1 MKNLIFA
8 EVYKL
13 FKQGKTYYAIAAIF
27 LIEIIILF
35 SAYSQGQ
42 SILDILLDNLSQSF
56 HFEGNLLNGNLLIYL
71 ILNTLWFHLPLI
83 LIIIIS
89 GTLTS
94 EYKDRTLLSVM
105 LQPISKWKFILSKYI
120 VAILFTLTIVLFL
133 AITSF
138 FFSYA
143 IFGKGDLIVY
153 LDTLNFFESSD
164 AFYRIKYAFLFGG
177 ISMVFFSVVSLT
189 LAIILEET
197 TKTWI
202 AAAFFLIISNILLKV
217 NFNNYFLDN
226 LLYVKLSD
234 TWQYLFYFEIPWD
247 KIYWNTS
254 LVILYTIIT
263 MIIGIVIFNK
273 KDIA

>member
-13 FKQGKTYYAIAAIF
+13 FKQGKTYYAISAIF
-27 LIEIIILF
+27 LIEIIILY

-42 SILDILLDNLSQSF
+42 SILDILLDNLDQSF
-56 HFEGNLLNGNLLIYL
+56 YFEGNLLNGNLLIYL

-94 EYKDRTLLSVM
+94 EYKDRTILSVM
-105 LQPISKWKFILSKYI
+105 LQPISKWKYILSKYI
-120 VAILFTLTIVLFL
+120 VAILFTLVIVLFL
-133 AITSF
+133 AFTSF
-138 FFSYA
+138 LFSYA

-153 LDTLNFFESSD
+153 LDSLNFFESSD

-226 LLYVKLSD
+226 WLYVKLSD

-254 LVILYTIIT
+254 LIILYTIIT

>member
-13 FKQGKTYYAIAAIF
+13 FKQSKTYYAISAIF

-42 SILDILLDNLSQSF
+42 SILDILLDNLNQSF
-56 HFEGNLLNGNLLIYL
+56 YFEGNLLNGNLLIYL

-120 VAILFTLTIVLFL
+120 VAILFTLVIVFFL
-133 AITSF
+133 ACSSF
-138 FFSYA
+138 LFSYGV
-143 IFGKGDLIVY
+143 FGRGDLIVY
-153 LDTLNFFESSD
+153 INTLNFYESSD
-164 AFYRIKYAFLFGG
+164 AFYRIKYAFFFGA
-177 ISMVFFSVVSLT
+177 ISMVFYSVVSLT
-189 LAIILEET
+189 FAIILEET

-217 NFNNYFLDN
+217 NFDNYFLDN
-226 LLYVKLSD
+226 WLYVKLSD

-254 LVILYTIIT
+254 LIILYSFIT
-263 MIIGIVIFNK
+263 MIIGMVVFNK

>member
-254 LVILYTIIT
+254 LVILYTI
-263 MIIGIVIFNK
+263 
-273 KDIA
+273 